1 MTVRY
6 DVRLSRAEGY
16 RKLGMYADAC
26 WELEELEGD
35 DRLSDPVLVCRWKIY
50 RDSENLLGEKAMAAE
65 MARRFPADWEWRL
78 RTARAVRRYE
88 DAETALAYLNE
99 KAEAFCGYPAYL
111 YEIGR
116 CKCLTGDLKGARD
129 AVRDAIKL
137 DAEYRAKFVEDE
149 DFDAVWDS
157 FGEK

>member
-26 WELEELEGD
+26 WELEEQEGD

-65 MARRFPADWEWRL
+65 MVRRFSADWEWRL

-88 DAETALAYLNE
+88 DAETALITAARARSSGDIGGPMRSSAAETSVTPAE
-99 KAEAFCGYPAYL
+99 K
-111 YEIGR
+111 
-116 CKCLTGDLKGARD
+116 
-129 AVRDAIKL
+129 V
-137 DAEYRAKFVEDE
+137 
-149 DFDAVWDS
+149 
-157 FGEK
+157 

>member
-88 DAETALAYLNE
+88 DAETALGYLQLV
-99 KAEAFCGYPAYL
+99 AMVVLGVIFF
-111 YEIGR
+111 
-116 CKCLTGDLKGARD
+116 LTLLMSSGAM
-129 AVRDAIKL
+129 
-137 DAEYRAKFVEDE
+137 F
-149 DFDAVWDS
+149 
-157 FGEK
+157 